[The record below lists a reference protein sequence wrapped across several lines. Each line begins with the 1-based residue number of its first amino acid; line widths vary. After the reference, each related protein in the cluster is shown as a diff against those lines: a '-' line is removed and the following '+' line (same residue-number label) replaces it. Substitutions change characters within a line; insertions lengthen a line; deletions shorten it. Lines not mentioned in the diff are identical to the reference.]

1 MIAKKPQM
9 AMEEYLGIDR
19 LEGPLAIIDHASDVG
34 YGEIGEVIAPDGT
47 VQLGQVLEVSEE
59 HAVLQ
64 LLGSSTNLL
73 PSSLITRFQGHPLKV
88 PVATE
93 MLGRVFDGLG
103 NPRDGLPQPVAEK
116 RVFAKGEPLNPAARA
131 YPRNY
136 IMTGI
141 SSIDAMNTLVR
152 GQKLPI
158 FSGEGLPHNELV
170 AQIATQAKLAKE
182 GEPFAIV
189 FAAMGVSHDDAR
201 FFENTLTK
209 SGINKVALFLN
220 LADDPP
226 IERIIT
232 PEVALSL
239 AEFLAYE
246 KGIHVLVILT
256 DMTNYGEAIRQIA
269 LRREEVPTR
278 KGYPGHLY
286 SDLAGIYERCGRVK
300 GRPGSITQM
309 PVLSMPNDDITNPIP
324 DLTGYITEGQIV
336 LTRDLNKKN
345 IYPPIDVLTSLSRL
359 MKDAIGKGKTRAD
372 HPDLSNQLY
381 AAYAHVQEV
390 RSLAEVIGEEELSPL
405 DQKYMAFGNDF
416 EQHFLNQGLD
426 ESRDMNVTLDLGWK
440 ILGTLPED
448 ELTRVSKAELQ
459 AHYPKTDTDGG

>member
-1 MIAKKPQM
+1 MTAENSGM
-9 AMEEYLGIDR
+9 AMEEYLGIDQ
-19 LEGPLAIIDHASDVG
+19 LEGPLAIIENASDVG
-34 YGEIGEVIAPDGT
+34 YGEIGEVIAPDGSIR
-47 VQLGQVLEVSEE
+47 LGQVLEVSNE

-64 LLGSSTNLL
+64 LLGNSTNLR
-73 PSSLITRFQGHPLKV
+73 PSELIIRFQGHPLKV
-88 PVATE
+88 PVAEE

-103 NPRDGLPQPVAEK
+103 NPRDGLPLPIAEK
-116 RVFAKGEPLNPAARA
+116 RVFAQGEPLNPSARS
-131 YPRNY
+131 YPRDY
-136 IMTGI
+136 IQTGI

-170 AQIATQAKLAKE
+170 AQIANQAKLAE
-182 GEPFAIV
+182 ENEPFAII

-201 FFENTLTK
+201 FFEESLTK
-209 SGINKVALFLN
+209 KGINKVALFLN

-232 PEVALSL
+232 PNVALSL
-239 AEFLAYE
+239 AEFLAYD

-286 SDLAGIYERCGRVK
+286 SDLATIYERCGMVK

-309 PVLSMPNDDITNPIP
+309 PVLSMPNDDITHPIP

-336 LTRDLNKKN
+336 LTRDLNKKS

-359 MKDAIGKGKTRAD
+359 MKDAIGKSRTRAD

-381 AAYAHVQEV
+381 AAYAYVQEV

-405 DQKYMAFGNDF
+405 DQKYMAFGDAF
-416 EQHFLNQGLD
+416 EQQFLGQGPD
-426 ESRDMNVTLDLGWK
+426 ESRDMNTTLDLGWQ
-440 ILGTLPED
+440 LLSLLPED
-448 ELTRVSKAELQ
+448 ELTRVSEQELKE
-459 AHYPKTDTDGG
+459 HYPQKVSDAG

>member
-1 MIAKKPQM
+1 MTAENSRMAK
-9 AMEEYLGIDR
+9 EEYLGIDR
-19 LEGPLAIIDHASDVG
+19 LEGPLAVIERASDVG

-47 VQLGQVLEVSEE
+47 VQLGQVLEVSED

-88 PVATE
+88 PVAME

-103 NPRDGLPQPVAEK
+103 NPLDGLPRPVAEK
-116 RVFAKGEPLNPAARA
+116 RVFAQGEPLNPSARV

-158 FSGEGLPHNELV
+158 FSGEGLPHNELA

-209 SGINKVALFLN
+209 TGINKVALFLN

-232 PEVALSL
+232 PQVALSL

-286 SDLAGIYERCGRVK
+286 SDLASIYERCGLVK
-300 GRPGSITQM
+300 GRSGSITQM
-309 PVLSMPNDDITNPIP
+309 PVLTMPNDDITNPIP

-336 LTRDLNKKN
+336 LTRDLDKKN

-359 MKDAIGKGKTRAD
+359 MKDAIGKGKTRDD

-381 AAYAHVQEV
+381 AAYAHVLDV

-405 DQKYMAFGNDF
+405 DQKYMAFGEAF
-416 EQHFLNQGLD
+416 EQQFLNQGLD
-426 ESRDMNVTLDLGWK
+426 ESRDMDVTLDLGWQ
-440 ILGTLPED
+440 ILGNLPED

-459 AHYPKTDTDGG
+459 AHYPKKAPNGG